1 MAQPVFNAAG
11 STRGLQGGAAENVI
25 VITSA
30 DLKQNGGNYS
40 LMGGTPLPM
49 KIVTGRRSKQGA
61 ATVVY
66 PVDLDG
72 NYDPSFAG
80 YIHKVLNPDPES
92 GYDPSSLMGFWPQ
105 NDLAGG
111 VSIDPSG
118 LGHDG
123 AYTGVTLGQP
133 GVPGMGMTVPF
144 YDGAN
149 DYNNVYS
156 VALATAFS
164 GIAGTILVHAIVNGV
179 GVWTDGITRYIVR
192 LIADGTN
199 VIYVLKSGVAN
210 RLTVQYTAGGVP
222 EVIDIATTTIDWF
235 TLGITW
241 DFNAGLNG
249 EVRAYFNGV
258 QSGATA
264 TLLGVWAGVL
274 AAFGALI
281 GAGSAAPANVFH
293 GLEGPV
299 LLYTE
304 AQPPAA
310 MAYLSTP

>member
-1 MAQPVFNAAG
+1 MP
-11 STRGLQGGAAENVI
+11 R
-25 VITSA
+25 
-30 DLKQNGGNYS
+30 
-40 LMGGTPLPM
+40 
-49 KIVTGRRSKQGA
+49 
-61 ATVVY
+61 
-66 PVDLDG
+66 
-72 NYDPSFAG
+72 
-80 YIHKVLNPDPES
+80 VLHIKRK
-92 GYDPSSLMGFWPQ
+92 
-105 NDLAGG
+105 LAGAEG
-111 VSIDPSG
+111 RYLDKALSVGGLVGAWMQDERSGAISYDSSG
-118 LGHDG
+118 LGHHG

-133 GVPGMGMTVPF
+133 GVPGMGMTSVF

-149 DYNNVYS
+149 DYNNAYS

-164 GIAGTILVHAIVNGV
+164 GIAGTILVHARVNGV
-179 GVWTDGITRYIVR
+179 GVWTDGATRYIVR
-192 LIADGTN
+192 LIANGTN
-199 VIYVLKSGVAN
+199 LIYVLKSGVAN
-210 RLTVQYTAGGVP
+210 RLTVQYTAGGVS
-222 EVIDIATTTIDWF
+222 EIIDIATTTIDWF

-274 AAFGALI
+274 VAFGALI
-281 GAGSAAPANVFH
+281 GAGSAVPANVFH
-293 GLEGPV
+293 GLAGPV